1 MLEVDRVSRAFNGL
15 RALSGVSLTVAV
27 GERLGL
33 IGPNGSGK
41 STLLNVI
48 SGIYPPDSGTITLL
62 GTRIDSAP
70 THALATLGLAR
81 TFQTPRLYQ
90 RMTVRENLD
99 AARLATAAQRAP
111 TDAAVVDELLERA
124 GLAAR
129 ADELATSLSLPE
141 QRRLELIRA
150 HVGRP
155 RLILLDEPAGGMTPA
170 ETADMAELIR
180 SLMQP
185 GQSCIVVEHKMDMI
199 QSLCPRAVVLN
210 FGEVICDAPCEDV
223 FRDPEV
229 ITAYLGPDEVD

>member
-1 MLEVDRVSRAFNGL
+1 MLDVDHVSRRFKGL
-15 RALSGVSLTVAV
+15 RALNDVSLTVEA
-27 GERLGL
+27 GELLGL

-48 SGIYPPDSGTITLL
+48 SGIYPPDSGSITFL
-62 GTRIDSAP
+62 GTRVDTVP
-70 THALATLGLAR
+70 THVLAALGVAR

-90 RMTVRENLD
+90 RMTVRENLE
-99 AARLATAAQRAP
+99 AARLVSASLRIEPP
-111 TDAAVVDELLERA
+111 TTTVQELLKRA

-129 ADELATSLSLPE
+129 ADELATSLSLPD
-141 QRRLELIRA
+141 QRRLELVRA
-150 HVGRP
+150 HVNQP
-155 RLILLDEPAGGMTPA
+155 RLIMLDEPAGGMTPA

-185 GQSCIVVEHKMDMI
+185 DQSCIVVEHKMDMI

-223 FRDPEV
+223 FKDPDV
-229 ITAYLGPDEVD
+229 IAAYLGPDEVD

>member
-1 MLEVDRVSRAFNGL
+1 MLEVEHVSRAFNGL
-15 RALSGVSLTVAV
+15 RALSDVSLTVEA
-27 GERLGL
+27 GELLGL

-48 SGIYPPDSGTITLL
+48 SGIYPPDSGAITLL
-62 GTRIDSAP
+62 GTRIDTAP
-70 THALATLGLAR
+70 THALAALGLAR

-90 RMTVRENLD
+90 RMTVRENLE
-99 AARLATAAQRAP
+99 AARHGTAAHRAS
-111 TDAAVVDELLERA
+111 TAATRADELLERA
-124 GLAAR
+124 GLDGR

-150 HVGRP
+150 HVSDP
-155 RLILLDEPAGGMTPA
+155 KLVLLDEPAGGMTPA

-210 FGEVICDAPCEDV
+210 FGEVICDAPCENV
-223 FRDPEV
+223 FKDPEV
-229 ITAYLGPDEVD
+229 IAAYLGPDEVD